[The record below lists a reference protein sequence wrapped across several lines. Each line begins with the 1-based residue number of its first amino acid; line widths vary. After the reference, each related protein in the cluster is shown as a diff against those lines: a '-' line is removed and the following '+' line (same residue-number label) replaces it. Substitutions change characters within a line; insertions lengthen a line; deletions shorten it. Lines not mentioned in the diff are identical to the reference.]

1 MEPLGLM
8 ESDLDKAG
16 GVMSIVS
23 GSSFA
28 GTSSDRAEI
37 DSDAADVSGS
47 ADALRFLD
55 DVQKHVEEGVDVK
68 YARGGIF
75 FDRCSLIFSVLC

>member
-8 ESDLDKAG
+8 EGDLDKVG

-28 GTSSDRAEI
+28 GTSSDR
-37 DSDAADVSGS
+37 D
-47 ADALRFLD
+47 
-55 DVQKHVEEGVDVK
+55 
-68 YARGGIF
+68 
-75 FDRCSLIFSVLC
+75 